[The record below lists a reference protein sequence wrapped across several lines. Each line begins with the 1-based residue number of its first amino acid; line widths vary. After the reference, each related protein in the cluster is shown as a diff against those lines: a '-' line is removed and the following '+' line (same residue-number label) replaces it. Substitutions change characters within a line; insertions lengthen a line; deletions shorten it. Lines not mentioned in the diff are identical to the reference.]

1 MLQGPDR
8 EERAEGSGKRNP
20 RADEQEPDTRRR
32 KLRGERAYDREA
44 PVTKEPDVDPAA
56 AWGSSR
62 SYPGRS
68 RLCPKGRR
76 REAVREVSRGRSSRG
91 TSAKGRTERRAKRP

>member
-8 EERAEGSGKRNP
+8 EGRAEGSGKRNP

-32 KLRGERAYDREA
+32 GLRGERAYDREA
-44 PVTKEPDVDPAA
+44 PVTKEPDVDPAV

-62 SYPGRS
+62 LLPGEISLTPERATLQGGARS
-68 RLCPKGRR
+68 QQRL
-76 REAVREVSRGRSSRG
+76 
-91 TSAKGRTERRAKRP
+91 